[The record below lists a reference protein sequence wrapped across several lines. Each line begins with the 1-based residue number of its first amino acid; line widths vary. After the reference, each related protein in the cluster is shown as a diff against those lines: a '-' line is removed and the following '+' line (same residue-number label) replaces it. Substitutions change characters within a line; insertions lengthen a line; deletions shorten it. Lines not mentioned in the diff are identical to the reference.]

1 MANNPNVN
9 KVIYDGNTLIDITDT
24 TAVEEDVDTGKVFYK
39 ASGARSVGTGSSGS
53 GKMDLVTNPTAGNV
67 LITDANGQAQD
78 AGVEPIYYETVA
90 SGVDAV
96 LVGID
101 MDLLWTNANPTSA
114 FAAQTV
120 SLDLSNYSMI
130 FVECIRYASN
140 VDSYSLGTAL
150 SKIGEGATCT
160 CAAAISSTGT
170 YSVSFRAF
178 TCSASGV
185 TFGNG
190 RKYDGVPDSDERAVP
205 YKIYG
210 IR

>member
-9 KVIYDGNTLIDITDT
+9 KVVYDGNTLIDITDT

-67 LITDANGQAQD
+67 LITDGNGQAQD

-90 SGVDAV
+90 SGANAV

-101 MDLLWTNANPTSA
+101 MDLLWENADPTSA
-114 FAAQTV
+114 FTAQTI
-120 SLDLSNYSMI
+120 SLDLSGYQSVIIKFILDNAYSS
-130 FVECIRYASN
+130 YSN
-140 VDSYSLGTAL
+140 VVTYTLGMVDTYSGIVLMSLTTSGSSREHYRQYT
-150 SKIGEGATCT
+150 
-160 CAAAISSTGT
+160 ISS
-170 YSVSFRAF
+170 
-178 TCSASGV
+178 SGV
-185 TFGNG
+185 AFLGGYRSSDARNSVF
-190 RKYDGVPDSDERAVP
+190 VPIE
-205 YKIYG
+205 IYG